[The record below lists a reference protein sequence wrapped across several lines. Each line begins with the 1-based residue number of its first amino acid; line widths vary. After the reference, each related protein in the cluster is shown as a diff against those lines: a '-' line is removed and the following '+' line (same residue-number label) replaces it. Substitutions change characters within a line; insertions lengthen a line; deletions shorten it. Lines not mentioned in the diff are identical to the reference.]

1 MNMKKNMFE
10 LWYYE
15 YGKEFAKKSL
25 PIDDVT
31 DKEMRREAKKIFNSV
46 YGITSEF
53 MCDRLSFFQD
63 DVKRTLNELNK
74 KRENYLAQ
82 KKLLEP
88 SKTEVTLIMTD
99 LYDSYFE
106 KKSITKEHFTTVKRY
121 LAKNLKRIKQ
131 EIRTYDICLR
141 KVKENIKLV
150 ESLLINY

>member
-1 MNMKKNMFE
+1 MHLRNNTFD
-10 LWYYE
+10 LWYEE
-15 YGKEFAKKSL
+15 YGKELAKKSL

-53 MCDRLSFFQD
+53 LCDRLAFFQD
-63 DVKRTLNELNK
+63 DVKRVLQELNK
-74 KRENYLAQ
+74 KRDEYLAN

-121 LAKNLKRIKQ
+121 LAKNLERIKQ